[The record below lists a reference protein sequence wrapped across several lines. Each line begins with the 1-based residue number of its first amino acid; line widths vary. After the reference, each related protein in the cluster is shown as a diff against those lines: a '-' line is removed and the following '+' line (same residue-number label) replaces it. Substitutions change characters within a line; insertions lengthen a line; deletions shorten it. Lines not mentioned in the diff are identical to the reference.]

1 MFIFGGVLMK
11 KLFGT
16 DGIRGVINEELTP
29 ELAMKLGNAIGRYYT
44 GKYNRF
50 IIAKDTRS
58 SGDLLES
65 AMAAGAASAGMNVE
79 FAGVIPTP
87 ALAYI
92 TNKEGTLGAVI
103 SASHNPAVYN
113 GIKVLARGMK
123 ISDEDEVEIENLII
137 DTPFHYTVYSG
148 VGKISYKDHY
158 RDEYIDYV
166 IGLYRNERLPSDG
179 IVVDG
184 ANGAISTVISM
195 VYESLGIGAELR
207 EIEPNGININ
217 DKCGSL
223 FPNFLGDSLKKGQ
236 IGVLFDGDA
245 DRCLFVLPGSKLI
258 DGDMLMALNSRKLVN
273 QGRLKGNR
281 VVATVMSNLGFEKY
295 LTSKNIS
302 LDRTKVGDK
311 YVLERMLQTGGVLG
325 GEQSGHI
332 IFLDRSTTGDGLITS
347 LETLNSLE
355 ELDESLE
362 EFAASFPVYPQ
373 LLKNVPVSNKK
384 LVMEDMNLKN
394 RLEELKQNDDLR
406 IVLRPSGTE
415 PYIRVMVEG
424 AEQQLVEEIC
434 QELVELVQECS
445 NG

>member
-1 MFIFGGVLMK
+1 MK